1 MLIQTKDL
9 GSVDIREDAV
19 IHFPQ
24 GIYGFESSKRFAL
37 LDTGSS
43 SGVMHLQC
51 VDNPTPRFIVL
62 DPFALLE
69 DYAPRIPD
77 ETLRALG
84 AQSPEELSIF
94 AITVVPQNY
103 RKATANL
110 KSPIVIHFKKRLGMQ
125 VILDNRAYSVRF
137 RLFTDERT
145 D

>member
-19 IHFPQ
+19 IHFPK
-24 GIYGFESSKRFAL
+24 GIYGFEESRRFAL

-51 VDNPTPRFIVL
+51 VDNLTPRFIVL

-69 DYAPRIPD
+69 DYAPQIPA
-77 ETLRALG
+77 EALRALR
-84 AQSPEELSIF
+84 AETPEQLSLF

-103 RKATANL
+103 RAATANL
-110 KSPIVIHFKKRLGMQ
+110 KSPIAIHFKERLGMQ
-125 VILDNRAYSVRF
+125 VILDNREYSVRF
-137 RLFTDERT
+137 RLFAHERT
-145 D
+145 E